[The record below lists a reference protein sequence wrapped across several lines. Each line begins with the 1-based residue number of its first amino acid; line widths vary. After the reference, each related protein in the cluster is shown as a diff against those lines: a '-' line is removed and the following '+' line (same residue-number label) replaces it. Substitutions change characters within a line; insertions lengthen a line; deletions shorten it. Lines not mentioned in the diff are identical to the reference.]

1 MSRMYARKKGKS
13 RSTPPMRTN
22 APEWCTMSAEDVEK
36 VIMEQW
42 NQGKSSASIGT
53 ILRDS
58 YGIPDS
64 SLITGKKVM
73 DVVRDAGKAPSV
85 PEDMTNLIRKALNLR
100 VHISENKKD
109 FHNKRSLHLTE
120 AKIRRLVKYYRKT
133 GVLAADWTY
142 KPETAEM
149 LIEA

>member
-13 RSTPPMRTN
+13 RSTPPMRTT

-42 NQGKSSASIGT
+42 NQGKSSAAIGT

-73 DVVRDAGKAPSV
+73 DVIRDAGKAPSV
-85 PEDMTNLIRKALNLR
+85 PEDMRNLIRKALNLR

-133 GVLAADWTY
+133 GVLAVDWTY